1 MTFVINERM
10 PYSHS
15 HRVAWPRPKTGDS
28 VLLTFD
34 FRSSRRGGRHHVR
47 LEYQLPIRSEN
58 GTTSRSYSVIQL
70 KVTHYYRSR
79 LNTIRPPT
87 PPARPSVSSPE
98 RPYRSFSARASIQVN
113 DCPLIVAELQLAF
126 FTCRHTR
133 AQTHP
138 GRLTHVATRV
148 RMYIRFNTVV
158 HTRAHEC
165 ASFPSVF
172 WSPSQ
177 RMEQLSLPIIQLRVQ
192 TQEILSAIWFSLCL
206 CYVCFAT
213 IKTCK
218 HIPLSSLSSRNR

>member
-87 PPARPSVSSPE
+87 LPPPARRSL
-98 RPYRSFSARASIQVN
+98 RPRDR
-113 DCPLIVAELQLAF
+113 
-126 FTCRHTR
+126 
-133 AQTHP
+133 
-138 GRLTHVATRV
+138 
-148 RMYIRFNTVV
+148 TV
-158 HTRAHEC
+158 
-165 ASFPSVF
+165 F
-172 WSPSQ
+172 
-177 RMEQLSLPIIQLRVQ
+177 
-192 TQEILSAIWFSLCL
+192 
-206 CYVCFAT
+206 
-213 IKTCK
+213 
-218 HIPLSSLSSRNR
+218 